1 MKASSLLLGAA
12 VVVGGYLVF
21 TKFAQP
27 AQSPLDSLGGGLGS
41 LGKGLSSVGSA
52 LGSIFGGSS
61 SSGTTDP
68 ITGTIADPNSYNFG
82 SGSPVSSSTDNS
94 GDSGPITSPDQIAR
108 VDTSIDLHRTPYG
121 SVRPPLNSLSNN

>member
-12 VVVGGYLVF
+12 VVVGGYLVY
-21 TKFAQP
+21 TKVAQP

-68 ITGTIADPNSYNFG
+68 VSGTVLDPSSY
-82 SGSPVSSSTDNS
+82 GSPVSSSTDS
-94 GDSGPITSPDQIAR
+94 GGDSGPITSPDQIAR

-121 SVRPPLNSLSNN
+121 SVHPPFNSLSNN